1 MQNPPNQTSADNVKG
16 LQQTTWLEGSY
27 SNLANSCHLGYTLF
41 LLFFLF
47 HSDLMS
53 SGSLLVYR
61 ASIERVAYFPTNATG
76 SKTRSKCILSKK

>member
-1 MQNPPNQTSADNVKG
+1 MQNPPNQNSADKG

-27 SNLANSCHLGYTLF
+27 SNLANPNLGYTLF

-47 HSDLMS
+47 YSDLMS

>member
-1 MQNPPNQTSADNVKG
+1 MQNPPNQNSADKG

-27 SNLANSCHLGYTLF
+27 SNLANPNLGYTLF

-47 HSDLMS
+47 YSDLMI

-61 ASIERVAYFPTNATG
+61 ASIVRVAYFPTNATG